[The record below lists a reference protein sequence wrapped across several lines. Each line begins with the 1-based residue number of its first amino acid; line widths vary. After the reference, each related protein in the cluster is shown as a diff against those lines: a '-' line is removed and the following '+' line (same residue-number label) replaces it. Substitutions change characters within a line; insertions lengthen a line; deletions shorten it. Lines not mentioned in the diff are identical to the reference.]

1 MIYDKIMKFGYYDT
15 DATGISYDES
25 RIIMNFEKGIYNL
38 DESGREKDL
47 TSCAKIIITVDTRY
61 VKITNC
67 VEIFEIARKFKTI
80 SLETFCNLVKKSTLG
95 IDNVYYTR
103 FNSIIL
109 FECGIKDKIY
119 MFHIDGCTKFDVLFL
134 DK

>member
-1 MIYDKIMKFGYYDT
+1 MIYDKIMKFGYHDT
-15 DATGISYDES
+15 DATVISYDES
-25 RIIMNFEKGIYNL
+25 RIILDFEKGIYNL

-61 VKITNC
+61 DKITNC
-67 VEIFEIARKFKTI
+67 VEFFEIGSKFKTI
-80 SLETFCNLVKKSTLG
+80 SLEIFCNLVKKSTLG
-95 IDNVYYTR
+95 INNVYYSR
-103 FNSIIL
+103 FNSTIL

-119 MFHIDGCTKFDVLFL
+119 MFHIDGCTNFEVFFL

>member
-1 MIYDKIMKFGYYDT
+1 MIYDKIMKFGYHDT

-67 VEIFEIARKFKTI
+67 VEIFEIGRKFKTI
-80 SLETFCNLVKKSTLG
+80 SLETFCNLVKK
-95 IDNVYYTR
+95 VR
-103 FNSIIL
+103 
-109 FECGIKDKIY
+109 
-119 MFHIDGCTKFDVLFL
+119 
-134 DK
+134 

>member
-1 MIYDKIMKFGYYDT
+1 MIYDKIMKFGYHDT

-67 VEIFEIARKFKTI
+67 VEIFEIGRKFKTI
-80 SLETFCNLVKKSTLG
+80 SLETFCNLVKNNTIKP
-95 IDNVYYTR
+95 
-103 FNSIIL
+103 SIIY
-109 FECGIKDKIY
+109 IIN
-119 MFHIDGCTKFDVLFL
+119 T
-134 DK
+134 

>member
-1 MIYDKIMKFGYYDT
+1 MIYDKIMKFGYHDT

-67 VEIFEIARKFKTI
+67 VEIFEIGRKFKTI

-119 MFHIDGCTKFDVLFL
+119 MFHIDGCTNFEVLFS
-134 DK
+134 